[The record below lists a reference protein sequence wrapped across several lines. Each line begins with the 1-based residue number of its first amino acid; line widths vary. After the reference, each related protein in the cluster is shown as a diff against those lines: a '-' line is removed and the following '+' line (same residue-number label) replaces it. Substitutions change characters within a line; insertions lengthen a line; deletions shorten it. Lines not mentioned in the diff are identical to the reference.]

1 MKPNA
6 TKSFSFISWDIFLG
20 ASFEAT
26 RCRRDAKR
34 HNDAP
39 VTSRRAKRSRAM
51 TLADARDGDAA
62 FEANRV
68 AGNAAY
74 DRERFVEATARYTEC
89 VEALEKRLGSAEGE
103 GTARRACAIRANRAA
118 CFVKRGKHALAME
131 DASWVIAR
139 PLEAGAGI
147 LAKALYRRARA
158 HEGVGD
164 VEAALADL
172 RAAEKIDPHDALIQ
186 SALNNFTSVFHIA
199 VVLDR
204 ASPEVLARQPAWR
217 NFKPETRP

>member
-1 MKPNA
+1 MSTGRETTQRRA
-6 TKSFSFISWDIFLG
+6 RHL
-20 ASFEAT
+20 AT
-26 RCRRDAKR
+26 RE
-34 HNDAP
+34 
-39 VTSRRAKRSRAM
+39 
-51 TLADARDGDAA
+51 TLAAMALADL
-62 FEANRV
+62 EAIRV
-68 AGNAAY
+68 AGNEAY
-74 DRERFVEATARYTEC
+74 DREAFVEATARYTEC

>member
-1 MKPNA
+1 MSTGRETTQRP
-6 TKSFSFISWDIFLG
+6 
-20 ASFEAT
+20 
-26 RCRRDAKR
+26 
-34 HNDAP
+34 P

-68 AGNAAY
+68 AGNEAY
-74 DRERFVEATARYTEC
+74 DREAFVEATARYTEC

-118 CFVKRGKHALAME
+118 CFVKRGKHELAME

-139 PLEAGAGI
+139 PLEAGPGI
-147 LAKALYRRARA
+147 LAKALYRRSRA

-164 VEAALADL
+164 AEAALADL

-186 SALNNFTSVFHIA
+186 SGLKNFTSVFHVA
-199 VVLDR
+199 LVLDR
-204 ASPEVLARQPAWR
+204 ASPEVLARQPAFK

>member
-1 MKPNA
+1 MSTGRETTQRRA
-6 TKSFSFISWDIFLG
+6 RHL
-20 ASFEAT
+20 AT
-26 RCRRDAKR
+26 RETLARDDARGRARRGR
-34 HNDAP
+34 G
-39 VTSRRAKRSRAM
+39 VRSEQSRRERGVRPRA
-51 TLADARDGDAA
+51 
-62 FEANRV
+62 
-68 AGNAAY
+68 
-74 DRERFVEATARYTEC
+74 FVEATARYTEC

>member
-1 MKPNA
+1 
-6 TKSFSFISWDIFLG
+6 
-20 ASFEAT
+20 
-26 RCRRDAKR
+26 
-34 HNDAP
+34 
-39 VTSRRAKRSRAM
+39 M

-158 HEGVGD
+158 RTK
-164 VEAALADL
+164 A
-172 RAAEKIDPHDALIQ
+172 
-186 SALNNFTSVFHIA
+186 SATSRRRWPICGRRKRSIHTM
-199 VVLDR
+199 R
-204 ASPEVLARQPAWR
+204 
-217 NFKPETRP
+217 